1 MFSDREV
8 LSTLEMLKNE
18 NLDVRTITLGISLLE
33 CINGDPNRFAEQVRS
48 KIESLARDL
57 VRVCDDVG
65 DKYGIPVVNKR
76 VSVSPIAVAAAPFS
90 TEEMVALAKTLDETA
105 R

>member
-48 KIESLARDL
+48 KIARLARDL
-57 VRVCDDVG
+57 VGVCDDVG

-76 VSVSPIAVAAAPFS
+76 ISVSPIAVAAALFPQRRW
-90 TEEMVALAKTLDETA
+90 LP
-105 R
+105 